1 MPPNPHD
8 LKVAIDALRDAGREW
23 DSQSRELS
31 TISGNTESLTMSAL
45 ELGLAA
51 PIHGAY
57 EHLRA
62 ALQARLSEGA
72 TEAGRI
78 GEALNHAATVY
89 QREEDKG
96 VHALN
101 KVW

>member
-8 LKVAIDALRDAGREW
+8 LKVAIGALRDAGSEW

-51 PIHGAY
+51 PIHGVY